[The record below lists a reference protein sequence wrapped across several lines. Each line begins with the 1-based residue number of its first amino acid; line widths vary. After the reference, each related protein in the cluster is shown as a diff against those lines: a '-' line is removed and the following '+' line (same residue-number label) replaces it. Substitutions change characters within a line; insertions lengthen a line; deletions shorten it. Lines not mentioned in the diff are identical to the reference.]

1 MKNSNLRFA
10 VLTSTNFP
18 LKEYIFAKLLSENLL
33 PDVVFA
39 KNSGINQTDQ
49 GLLNSRFESLIRKSN
64 NGNTSNM
71 FSEVNIANFG
81 DPEVQKVLVEKKIK
95 FAVNLGLGE
104 KLKSKDLLELDMGV
118 ISCHPGRLPNYRGS
132 MCPEWSLL
140 QGMPIY
146 NSIFK
151 MNYEYD
157 EGPVLLEKEV
167 VLNYPISYEDF
178 RTKIFTEGVEL
189 LMEAISLLIS
199 SKLTTANFRN
209 QGVGTTFRPMDSD
222 TFKTINE
229 RFFTIDTS
237 SEESL
242 E

>member
-1 MKNSNLRFA
+1 MNNSSLRFA

-18 LKEYIFAKLLSENLL
+18 LKEYIFAKLLSANLL
-33 PDVVFA
+33 PDVIFA
-39 KNSGINQTDQ
+39 KDNGINKTDQ
-49 GLLNSRFESLIRKSN
+49 GLLKNRFESLIRKSN
-64 NGNTSNM
+64 NENTSNM
-71 FSEVNIANFG
+71 FSEVNIATFG
-81 DPEVQKVLVEKKIK
+81 DPKVQKTLVEKDIK

-104 KLKSKDLLELDMGV
+104 KLKSKDLLELEMGV

-132 MCPEWSLL
+132 MCPEWALL

-167 VLNYPISYEDF
+167 ELNYPISYENF
-178 RTKIFTEGVEL
+178 RTKIFTEGVDL
-189 LMEAISLLIS
+189 LTEAISSLIS

-222 TFKTINE
+222 TFNTVKE

-237 SEESL
+237 EESL

>member
-1 MKNSNLRFA
+1 MKNSSLRFA

-18 LKEYIFAKLLSENLL
+18 LKEYIFAKLLSANLL
-33 PDVVFA
+33 PDVIFA
-39 KNSGINQTDQ
+39 KDNGINKTDQ
-49 GLLNSRFESLIRKSN
+49 GLLKNRFESLIRKSN
-64 NGNTSNM
+64 NENTSNM
-71 FSEVNIANFG
+71 FSEVNIATFG
-81 DPEVQKVLVEKKIK
+81 DPKVQKTLVEKDIK

-132 MCPEWSLL
+132 MCPEWALL

-167 VLNYPISYEDF
+167 ELNYPISYENF
-178 RTKIFTEGVEL
+178 RTKIFTEGVDL
-189 LMEAISLLIS
+189 LTEAISSLIS

-222 TFKTINE
+222 TFNTVKE

-237 SEESL
+237 EESL

>member
-1 MKNSNLRFA
+1 MNNSSLRFA

-18 LKEYIFAKLLSENLL
+18 LKEYIFAKLLSANLL
-33 PDVVFA
+33 PDVIFA
-39 KNSGINQTDQ
+39 KENGINQTDQ
-49 GLLNSRFESLIRKSN
+49 GLLKNRFESLIRKSN

-71 FSEVNIANFG
+71 FSEVNIATFG
-81 DPEVQKVLVEKKIK
+81 DPEVQKILVEKDIK

-118 ISCHPGRLPNYRGS
+118 ISCHPGRLPDYRGS
-132 MCPEWSLL
+132 MCPEWALL

-151 MNYEYD
+151 MNHEYD

-189 LMEAISLLIS
+189 LTEAISSLIS
-199 SKLTTANFRN
+199 SKLSTANFRD
-209 QGVGTTFRPMDSD
+209 QGVGTTFRPMNSD
-222 TFKTINE
+222 TFNTIKE

>member
-1 MKNSNLRFA
+1 MKNSSLRFA
-10 VLTSTNFP
+10 VLTSSNFP
-18 LKEYIFAKLLSENLL
+18 LKEYIFAKLLSANLL
-33 PDVVFA
+33 PDVIFA
-39 KNSGINQTDQ
+39 KDNGINQTDQ
-49 GLLNSRFESLIRKSN
+49 GLLKNRFESLIRKSN

-71 FSEVNIANFG
+71 FSEVNIATFG
-81 DPEVQKVLVEKKIK
+81 DPEVQKILVEKDIK

-118 ISCHPGRLPNYRGS
+118 ISCHPGRLPDYRGS
-132 MCPEWSLL
+132 MCPEWALL

-151 MNYEYD
+151 MNHEYD

-189 LMEAISLLIS
+189 LTEAISSLIS
-199 SKLTTANFRN
+199 SKLTTANFRD

-222 TFKTINE
+222 TFNTIKE

>member
-1 MKNSNLRFA
+1 MNNSSLRFA

-18 LKEYIFAKLLSENLL
+18 LKEYIFAKFLSENLL
-33 PDVVFA
+33 PDVIFA
-39 KNSGINQTDQ
+39 KDNGINQTDQ
-49 GLLNSRFESLIRKSN
+49 GLLKNRFESLIRKSN

-81 DPEVQKVLVEKKIK
+81 DPEVQKILVEKDIK

-104 KLKSKDLLELDMGV
+104 KLKSKELLELDMGV

-178 RTKIFTEGVEL
+178 RTKIFTEGVNL
-189 LMEAISLLIS
+189 LMEAISSLIS
-199 SKLTTANFRN
+199 SKLTAANFRN

-222 TFKTINE
+222 TFKTIKE

>member
-1 MKNSNLRFA
+1 MKKSSLRFA

-33 PDVVFA
+33 PEVIFA
-39 KNSGINQTDQ
+39 KDNGINQTDQ
-49 GLLNSRFESLIRKSN
+49 SLLKNRFESLIRKSN

-71 FSEVNIANFG
+71 FSEVNIATFS
-81 DPEVQKVLVEKKIK
+81 DSEVQKILVEKDIK

-132 MCPEWSLL
+132 MCPEWALL
-140 QGMPIY
+140 QGMPVY

-178 RTKIFTEGVEL
+178 RTKIFTEGVDL
-189 LMEAISLLIS
+189 LMEAISSLIS

-222 TFKTINE
+222 TFKTIKD

>member
-1 MKNSNLRFA
+1 MKNSSLRFA
-10 VLTSTNFP
+10 VLTSSNFP
-18 LKEYIFAKLLSENLL
+18 LKEYIFAKLLSANLL
-33 PDVVFA
+33 PDVIFA
-39 KNSGINQTDQ
+39 KDNGINQTDQ
-49 GLLNSRFESLIRKSN
+49 SLLKNRFESLIRKSN

-71 FSEVNIANFG
+71 FSEVNIATFG
-81 DPEVQKVLVEKKIK
+81 DPEVQKILVEKDIK

-118 ISCHPGRLPNYRGS
+118 ISCHPGRLPDYRGS
-132 MCPEWSLL
+132 MCPEWALL

-151 MNYEYD
+151 MNHEYD

-189 LMEAISLLIS
+189 LTEAISSLIS
-199 SKLTTANFRN
+199 SKLTTANFRD

-222 TFKTINE
+222 TFNTIKE

-237 SEESL
+237 SDESL

>member
-1 MKNSNLRFA
+1 MNNSSLRFA

-18 LKEYIFAKLLSENLL
+18 LKEYIFAKLLSANLL
-33 PDVVFA
+33 PDVIFA
-39 KNSGINQTDQ
+39 KDNGINKMDQ
-49 GLLNSRFESLIRKSN
+49 GLLKNRFESLIRKSN
-64 NGNTSNM
+64 NENTSNM
-71 FSEVNIANFG
+71 FSEVNIATFG
-81 DPEVQKVLVEKKIK
+81 DPKVQKTLVEKDIK

-104 KLKSKDLLELDMGV
+104 KLKSKDLLELEMGV

-132 MCPEWSLL
+132 MCPEWALL

-167 VLNYPISYEDF
+167 ELNYPISYENF
-178 RTKIFTEGVEL
+178 RTKIFTEGVDL
-189 LMEAISLLIS
+189 LTEAISSLIS
-199 SKLTTANFRN
+199 SKLTTANFKN

-222 TFKTINE
+222 TFNTVKE

-237 SEESL
+237 EESL

>member
-1 MKNSNLRFA
+1 MKNSSLRFA

-18 LKEYIFAKLLSENLL
+18 LKEYIFAKLLSANLL
-33 PDVVFA
+33 PDVIFA
-39 KNSGINQTDQ
+39 KDNGINQTDQ
-49 GLLNSRFESLIRKSN
+49 GLLKNRFESLIRKSN
-64 NGNTSNM
+64 NENASNM
-71 FSEVNIANFG
+71 FSKVNIATFG
-81 DPEVQKVLVEKKIK
+81 DPEVQKTLVEKDIK

-132 MCPEWSLL
+132 MCPEWALL

-167 VLNYPISYEDF
+167 ELNYPISYEDF
-178 RTKIFTEGVEL
+178 RTKIFTEGVDL
-189 LMEAISLLIS
+189 LTEAISSLIS

-222 TFKTINE
+222 TFNTVKE

-237 SEESL
+237 EESL
-242 E
+242 

>member
-1 MKNSNLRFA
+1 MKNSSLRFA

-18 LKEYIFAKLLSENLL
+18 LKEYIFAKLLSANLL
-33 PDVVFA
+33 PDVIFA
-39 KNSGINQTDQ
+39 KDNGINQTDQ
-49 GLLNSRFESLIRKSN
+49 GLLKNRFESLIRKSN
-64 NGNTSNM
+64 NENASNM
-71 FSEVNIANFG
+71 FSKVNIATFG
-81 DPEVQKVLVEKKIK
+81 DPEVQKTLVEKDIK

-118 ISCHPGRLPNYRGS
+118 ISCHPGRLPDYRGS
-132 MCPEWSLL
+132 MCPEWALL

-167 VLNYPISYEDF
+167 ELNYPISYEDF
-178 RTKIFTEGVEL
+178 RTKIFTEGVDL
-189 LMEAISLLIS
+189 LTEAISSLIS

-222 TFKTINE
+222 TFNTVKE

-237 SEESL
+237 EESL
-242 E
+242 

>member
-1 MKNSNLRFA
+1 MNNSSLRFA

-18 LKEYIFAKLLSENLL
+18 LKEYIFAKLLSANLL
-33 PDVVFA
+33 PDVIFA
-39 KNSGINQTDQ
+39 KDNGINQTDQ
-49 GLLNSRFESLIRKSN
+49 GLLKNRFESLIRKSN
-64 NGNTSNM
+64 NENASNM
-71 FSEVNIANFG
+71 FSKVNIATFG
-81 DPEVQKVLVEKKIK
+81 DPEVQKTLVEKDIK

-132 MCPEWSLL
+132 MCPEWALL

-167 VLNYPISYEDF
+167 ELNYPISYEDF
-178 RTKIFTEGVEL
+178 RTKIFTEGVDL
-189 LMEAISLLIS
+189 LTEAISSLIS

-222 TFKTINE
+222 TFNTVKE

-237 SEESL
+237 EESL
-242 E
+242 

>member
-1 MKNSNLRFA
+1 MNNSSLRFA

-18 LKEYIFAKLLSENLL
+18 LKEYIFAKLLSANLL
-33 PDVVFA
+33 PDVIFA
-39 KNSGINQTDQ
+39 KENGINQTDQ
-49 GLLNSRFESLIRKSN
+49 GLLKNRFESLIRKSN

-71 FSEVNIANFG
+71 FSEVNIATFD
-81 DPEVQKVLVEKKIK
+81 DPEVQKILVEKDIK

-118 ISCHPGRLPNYRGS
+118 ISCHPGRLPDYRGS
-132 MCPEWSLL
+132 MCPEWALL

-151 MNYEYD
+151 MNHEYD

-189 LMEAISLLIS
+189 LTEAISSLIS
-199 SKLTTANFRN
+199 SKLATANFRD
-209 QGVGTTFRPMDSD
+209 QGVGTTFRPMNSD
-222 TFKTINE
+222 TFNTIKE

>member
-1 MKNSNLRFA
+1 MKNSSLRFA
-10 VLTSTNFP
+10 VLTSSNFP
-18 LKEYIFAKLLSENLL
+18 LKEYIFAKLLSANLL
-33 PDVVFA
+33 PDVIFA
-39 KNSGINQTDQ
+39 KDNGINQTDQ
-49 GLLNSRFESLIRKSN
+49 SLLKNRFESLIRKSN

-71 FSEVNIANFG
+71 FSEVNIATFG
-81 DPEVQKVLVEKKIK
+81 DPEVQKTLVEKDIK

-132 MCPEWSLL
+132 MCPEWALL

-151 MNYEYD
+151 MNYEYVV
-157 EGPVLLEKEV
+157 GPVLLEKEV
-167 VLNYPISYEDF
+167 ELNYPISYEDF
-178 RTKIFTEGVEL
+178 RTKIFTEGVDL
-189 LMEAISLLIS
+189 LTEAISSLIS

-222 TFKTINE
+222 TFNTVKE

-237 SEESL
+237 EESL